1 MAKRHLKMK
10 KEMHQLKEDHYKEE
24 DEFSGEDVEEKMNPF
39 RVSINLFHI

>member
-1 MAKRHLKMK
+1 MY
-10 KEMHQLKEDHYKEE
+10 QLKEDHYKE

>member
-24 DEFSGEDVEEKMNPF
+24 NEFNGEDVEEKMNPF